1 MTSHERSQFGEVL
14 RQLRLEAGLSQDVL
28 AERARVSKQAVS
40 ALERGARR
48 APQAQTLVMLM
59 DALTLDATSR
69 TQLETAA
76 RASMPSRVRRKPA
89 PSNHEARNGTLLPSN
104 PTSFVGRANDCTR
117 VDGLLQA
124 GWCVTIWGSG
134 GIGKTRLALETVRDV
149 APRFPGG
156 IWFVELADVVDD
168 RDVAQAI
175 ATTANVAQRA
185 DQSIE
190 DAIVDGFRERRALL
204 ILDNTEH
211 VIAASA
217 RIVERLLRETPST
230 AILCTGREPLH
241 IPAER
246 VYQLSALPIPQLD
259 DPGLARSPAV
269 QLFLDRAA
277 SVGSLVDAPRELRT
291 VATICEQLDAI
302 PLALELAA
310 ARAPMM
316 TPAEISRDLAD
327 DRPDR
332 LRLLT
337 LGDRNAGSRH
347 RTLAGVLDWS
357 VALLSDTERTALAR
371 LSVWPGRW
379 TLDDAVAVVT
389 DSVIDRWTAIDAV
402 TGLVQRSLLV
412 AEGFAGDGRAYR
424 MLQTTRAYALQR
436 IERSGDLERVQ
447 RLQAERVRD
456 QLVGENERR
465 SGTPDD
471 ASHVEMSAVR
481 AALRWSI
488 AFGNAVELG
497 SDIAVNA
504 ERLWGNHG
512 AQREGIGWLQGARD
526 RLPEH
531 GDAMV
536 RTLTSIA
543 WLSRDLMQYPQ
554 AHEAASRAL
563 ELADEGTDLALQ
575 GEARMCLGLSAS
587 FADDRA
593 RGRRLLEE
601 ALVIFKRTGNAQKS
615 LKVKHELSGIAM
627 LEGRFADARV
637 YALELP
643 AGFRAAG
650 LLVWAASAE
659 SNVAE
664 IEFGLGNTA
673 EAIRRGTSALV
684 ALRELKNSVNVAIA
698 THNLA
703 GYHLAAG
710 NMDEAVRFVRE
721 SLEIALEH
729 GWEMHE
735 ANAIGQTAAILAAT
749 EDLHEAA
756 LLTGFIDQRIRSLG
770 VDYRM
775 ELERESDRRLHER
788 LAAAFSPDELEHA
801 LREGGSLDAESAAA
815 LALDA
820 TRGFDQPLLDG

>member
-1 MTSHERSQFGEVL
+1 MTTHERSQFGEVL
-14 RQLRLEAGLSQDVL
+14 RRLRLAAGLSQEIL

-40 ALERGARR
+40 ALERGVRR
-48 APQAQTLVMLM
+48 APQAQTLALLM
-59 DALTLDATSR
+59 DALALDATSR
-69 TQLETAA
+69 MQLETAA
-76 RASMPSRVRRKPA
+76 RASMPARVRRKPA
-89 PSNHEARNGTLLPSN
+89 PYKHDLRRGTLLPSN

-117 VDGLLQA
+117 VEALLQA

-134 GIGKTRLALETVRDV
+134 GIGKTRLALETVRGA
-149 APRFPGG
+149 APRFPAG

-168 RDVAQAI
+168 GDVARAI
-175 ATTANVAQRA
+175 ATTSNVAQGA
-185 DQSIE
+185 DQSVE
-190 DAIVDGFRERRALL
+190 NAIVDAFRERSALL

-211 VIAASA
+211 VIGASA
-217 RIVERLLRETPST
+217 RIVERLLREAPAT

-246 VYQLSALPIPQLD
+246 VYQLSALPIPQHD
-259 DPGLARSPAV
+259 DPALARSPAV

-277 SVGSLVDAPRELRT
+277 SVGSRVDAPRELQT

-337 LGDRNAGSRH
+337 LGDRTAGPRH
-347 RTLAGVLDWS
+347 QTLAGVLDWS
-357 VALLSDTERTALAR
+357 VALLNDTERTALAR

-379 TLDDAVAVVT
+379 TLDDAVAVIC
-389 DSVIDRWTAIDAV
+389 DAMIDRWTAIDAV
-402 TGLVQRSLLV
+402 TGLVQRSLV
-412 AEGFAGDGRAYR
+412 IAEGFAGDGRAYR
-424 MLQTTRAYALQR
+424 MLQTTRAYALARSQQ
-436 IERSGDLERVQ
+436 SGDLARVQ

-456 QLVGENERR
+456 QLVSENESR
-465 SGTPDD
+465 SGAADD
-471 ASHVEMSAVR
+471 ASQVELSAIRV
-481 AALRWSI
+481 ALRWSI
-488 AFGNAVELG
+488 SFGNAVELG
-497 SDIAVNA
+497 ADIAVNA
-504 ERLWGNHG
+504 ERLWGDHG
-512 AQREGIGWLQGARD
+512 AQREGIGWLRDARD
-526 RLPEH
+526 SLPEH
-531 GDAMV
+531 SAAMV
-536 RTLTSIA
+536 RTLTSMA
-543 WLSRDLMQYPQ
+543 WLLRDLMQYPQ

-563 ELADEGTDLALQ
+563 ALADEGTDLALRA
-575 GEARMCLGLSAS
+575 EARMCLGLSAS
-587 FADDRA
+587 VADDRT

-601 ALVIFKRTGNAQKS
+601 ALAMFKKIGSAQKA
-615 LKVKHELSGIAM
+615 LKVTHELCGNAM

-643 AGFRAAG
+643 AGFRALG
-650 LLVWAASAE
+650 LLVWSASAE
-659 SNVAE
+659 CNVAE
-664 IEFGLGNTA
+664 IEFGLGNVE
-673 EAIRRGTSALV
+673 EAIRRGSSALR
-684 ALRELKNSVNVAIA
+684 ALRDLNNSVNVAIA

-703 GYHLAAG
+703 GYQLAAG
-710 NMDEAVRFVRE
+710 NVDEAVRLVRE
-721 SLEIALEH
+721 SLEISLEH

-735 ANAIGQTAAILAAT
+735 ANAIGQTAAILAAAG
-749 EDLHEAA
+749 DLHEAA

-788 LAAAFSPDELEHA
+788 LAQAFTPAELERA
-801 LREGGSLDAESAAA
+801 LRDGADLDAETAAA

-820 TRGFDQPLLDG
+820 TSGFEGLRV